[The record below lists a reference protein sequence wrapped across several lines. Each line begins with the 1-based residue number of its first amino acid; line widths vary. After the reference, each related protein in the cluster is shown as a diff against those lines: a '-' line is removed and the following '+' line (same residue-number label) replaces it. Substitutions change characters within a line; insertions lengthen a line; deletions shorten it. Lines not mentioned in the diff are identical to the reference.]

1 MKRILLLNLLSLLL
15 ICRNDAWAD
24 ACATSLGNA
33 FTPAQQIALCG
44 HFSTLGVGYSNYE
57 AVAGAGTV
65 IGDAA
70 DLSGTKFVHQLTGAN
85 GTVGWQLP
93 TVTAANV
100 NQVHVLL
107 NTTAGV
113 AKLWPESGG
122 TINGGSASAAFSALT
137 GIKPIICVATAAA
150 TWICS

>member
-1 MKRILLLNLLSLLL
+1 MKRILLLSLLMFWG
-15 ICRNDAWAD
+15 RESAFAD
-24 ACATSLGNA
+24 GCAASLGVVFPNA
-33 FTPAQQIALCG
+33 QKNAICAQLA
-44 HFSTLGVGYSNYE
+44 TLQAGAAVTNFE

-70 DLSGTKFVHQLTGAN
+70 DLSATKFVHQITGAN

-93 TVTAANV
+93 TVTAANK
-100 NQVHVLL
+100 NQVHFLL

-113 AKLWPESGG
+113 AKIWPESGG
-122 TINGGSASAAFSALT
+122 TINGGSASAAFTALT
-137 GIKPIICVATAAA
+137 GIKPIMCVVTGAA

>member
-1 MKRILLLNLLSLLL
+1 MKKILFILALLLVG
-15 ICRNDAWAD
+15 RNTAWAD
-24 ACATSLGNA
+24 ACAVNLGNV
-33 FTPAQQIALCG
+33 FTPAQQTKLCAQFGTFPVGAAIA
-44 HFSTLGVGYSNYE
+44 NYE
-57 AVAGAGTV
+57 VVAGAGTV

-70 DLSGTKFVHQLTGAN
+70 DLSGTKFIHQITGAN

-93 TVTAANV
+93 TVTAANE

-137 GIKPIICVATAAA
+137 GIKPIICVVTAAA
-150 TWICS
+150 TWVCS